1 MPDPEDG
8 QAEEPD
14 LLALLARGYRVRAD
28 LFALGKAISKRVVDH
43 PTYQERMA
51 ANYVLGYLQEPGIV
65 TKLRRGD
72 GPSRSSRKIMTKM
85 VEACNPRL
93 PAVEFIEK
101 VLEEVRLT
109 LRRVSDHTNR
119 K

>member
-1 MPDPEDG
+1 
-8 QAEEPD
+8 
-14 LLALLARGYRVRAD
+14 
-28 LFALGKAISKRVVDH
+28 
-43 PTYQERMA
+43 
-51 ANYVLGYLQEPGIV
+51 
-65 TKLRRGD
+65 
-72 GPSRSSRKIMTKM
+72 MTKM